1 MKIPAS
7 TYRLQITPAANLTH
21 AREWLDY
28 LRLLGADWVYLSP
41 ILHASEGSEHGY
53 DVTDPSGID
62 AARGGPEA
70 LETLAKTAHEHG
82 MGLLVDIVPNHQG
95 VASAAHNPW
104 WWSVLEQG
112 PDSRY
117 ARAFD
122 IDWEAGGGKVLIPVL
137 GSEDD
142 LNDPEKLQVRDGK
155 LYYHEQAFPLAAGTW
170 AEGDSAAEVHGRQHY
185 RLMDW
190 RRGDRELNYRR
201 FFTITTLAG
210 VRVEEREVL
219 EESHAEIL
227 RWVREGLVDGLRID
241 HPDGLRDPGGY
252 LKDLQAL
259 TGGVYSVVEKILEP
273 GEALPRDWATQGTTG
288 YDALGEIDRL
298 LTDPAGEEALTA
310 LDTRLRGSEA
320 PPLDW
325 HDLIHDTKR
334 AVTDTTLH
342 AEVQRLA
349 REVKAE
355 GGAAALSHDEVVDAV
370 SEVLACFSVYRSYL
384 PLGAEYLR
392 EALDEAARR
401 RPELSAALQTLGPV
415 LGLDAGSDAEL
426 GQAARRFQQTSGM
439 VMAKG
444 VEDSAFYRY
453 TRLTSLTEVGG
464 DPSQWSITPAE
475 AHDLFA
481 RRERDWPHG
490 LTALSTHDT
499 KRSEG
504 VRARISV
511 LTEIPDEWSVLVLET
526 QAALAGTEADI
537 EDGPLL
543 NLMLQAV
550 IGAWPMSA
558 ERAAAYAIK
567 AAREAG
573 LYTSWLDNNAEFEQK
588 LTRLAEY
595 LTEGAGQERM
605 AAFAQRTESAGY
617 SNALAQKLLQLTMP
631 GVPDVYQGSE
641 VWSPALV
648 DPDNRRPVDYAELSA
663 RLRAIDEMDSDEADT
678 GKKRLEGRPVV
689 DSRGDAKLLLTSRAL
704 RLRRDQPE
712 WFTGYTPLTAQG
724 EQAAHAFAF
733 ARDGVVSVA
742 TRLPLGLER
751 VGGWG
756 NTALTLPQG
765 DYEEVLTR
773 RSFSGTV
780 ALHDLLATYPVALLR
795 HK

>member
-7 TYRLQITPAANLTH
+7 TYRLQVTPAANLTH
-21 AREWLDY
+21 AGEWLDY
-28 LRLLGADWVYLSP
+28 LHLLGADWVYLSP

-70 LETLAKTAHEHG
+70 LEALARAAHERD

-104 WWSVLEQG
+104 WWSVLAEGQ
-112 PDSRY
+112 DSRY

-122 IDWEAGGGKVLIPVL
+122 IDWAAGGGKVLLPVL

-155 LYYHEQAFPLAAGTW
+155 LYYFDQAFPLAAGSW
-170 AEGDSAAEVHGRQHY
+170 QEGDSAAEVHERQHY

-210 VRVEEREVL
+210 VRVEDRAVL

-252 LKDLQAL
+252 LDDLQQL
-259 TGGVYSVVEKILEP
+259 TGGLYTVVEKILEP

-298 LTDPAGEEALTA
+298 LTDPAGEQPLTD
-310 LDTRLRGSEA
+310 LDTRLRGGER
-320 PPLDW
+320 LDW

-349 REVKAE
+349 REIE
-355 GGAAALSHDEVVDAV
+355 GEGRAADLSHETLVDAL

-384 PLGAEYLR
+384 PQGAEYLQ
-392 EALDEAARR
+392 EALAEAARR
-401 RPELSAALQTLGPV
+401 RPDLSAALTALGPV
-415 LGLDAGSDAEL
+415 LGLGVQSAGEL
-426 GQAARRFQQTSGM
+426 SAAARRFQQTSGM

-444 VEDSAFYRY
+444 VEDSAFYRFS
-453 TRLTSLTEVGG
+453 RLTSLTEVGG
-464 DPSQWSITPAE
+464 DPAQFALTPAE
-475 AHDLFA
+475 AHALFA
-481 RRERDWPHG
+481 RRQQEWPHG

-511 LTEIPDEWSVLVLET
+511 LAEIPDEWSELVLDLQEK
-526 QAALAGTEADI
+526 LRGTEADI
-537 EDGPLL
+537 ADGPFL
-543 NLMLQAV
+543 NLVLQAV
-550 IGAWPMSA
+550 VGTWPVSR
-558 ERAAAYAIK
+558 ERATEYAVK

-573 LYTSWLDNNAEFEQK
+573 LHTSWLDNNAQFEER

-595 LTEGAGQERM
+595 LTEGAGQERV
-605 AAFAQRTESAGY
+605 AAFAQRIEQAGY

-648 DPDNRRPVDYAELSA
+648 DPDNRRPVDYADLAA
-663 RLRAIDEMDSDEADT
+663 RLRAIDAADPGT
-678 GKKRLEGRPVV
+678 DGCRPPV

-712 WFTGYTPLTAQG
+712 LFGDYQPLSAQG
-724 EQAAHAFAF
+724 AQAEHAFAF
-733 ARDGVVSVA
+733 SRGGVVAVA
-742 TRLPLGLER
+742 TRLPLALER
-751 VGGWG
+751 AGGWG
-756 NTALTLPQG
+756 DTSLTLPDG
-765 DYEEVLTR
+765 EWEELLERQTL
-773 RSFSGTV
+773 SGTV
-780 ALHDLLATYPVALLR
+780 KLSDLLRTYPVALLQR
-795 HK
+795 A